1 MPTTPPLD
9 NKQEPVEYTAD
20 ATWGD
25 SCEHYSPN
33 GKEAGAA
40 LKRLLVKLDAQ
51 KDDTREKNK
60 VGPYND
66 KESKEFCKRLREF
79 VCANDMGEK
88 TKAFN
93 AAYDALYALLSV
105 HPELIRMPDMVRVD
119 ELKIGEPVFESV
131 LSVDEIKRNF
141 EMLAPFNSSR

>member
-1 MPTTPPLD
+1 MPITPPPD
-9 NKQEPVEYTAD
+9 KKQEQTSYSTDQVGAYT
-20 ATWGD
+20 
-25 SCEHYSPN
+25 
-33 GKEAGAA
+33 
-40 LKRLLVKLDAQ
+40 
-51 KDDTREKNK
+51 
-60 VGPYND
+60 D

-79 VCANDMGEK
+79 VCANDMEEK

-105 HPELIRMPDMVRVD
+105 HPELIKTPDMVSVD

>member
-25 SCEHYSPN
+25 SCEHYHPN
-33 GKEAGAA
+33 GKDAGAA
-40 LKRLLVKLDAQ
+40 LKRLLAKIDAQ
-51 KDDTREKNK
+51 KDDAREKNK
-60 VGPYND
+60 VGLYND
-66 KESKEFCKRLREF
+66 KESKEFRKRLREF

-105 HPELIRMPDMVRVD
+105 HPELIKLPDMVSK
-119 ELKIGEPVFESV
+119 EL
-131 LSVDEIKRNF
+131 
-141 EMLAPFNSSR
+141 

>member
-1 MPTTPPLD
+1 MPTTPPSD
-9 NKQEPVEYTAD
+9 NKQEHTSYAAD

-25 SCEHYSPN
+25 SCEPYYPN
-33 GKEAGAA
+33 GKEAGVA
-40 LKRLLVKLDAQ
+40 LKRIMAKLRAMRADAE
-51 KDDTREKNK
+51 DR
-60 VGPYND
+60 VGPYDD

-93 AAYDALYALLSV
+93 AAYDAFHALLSV
-105 HPELIRMPDMVRVD
+105 HPELIKMPDMVSVD
-119 ELKIGEPVFESV
+119 ELKIGEPVFKSN
-131 LSVDEIKRNF
+131 LSFDEIKRNF